1 MSLPQPMRVLV
12 VGDPYMPVS
21 AYTAA
26 LASLKEASPKGA
38 GLDGQVELSTMQ
50 IDEVT
55 CAPPITESERRLREY
70 VGDPAEI
77 VRAVAGHDVLIVHGA
92 PVTAEVLGAAPLR
105 LVCCARGGPVNV
117 DVAAATDRGIPV
129 VNTPGKN
136 AEAVAE
142 LTIAFALLLIRAV
155 PQASRHLLA
164 GGSFAE
170 SAFGGREFFGREAPS
185 LTMGLVGLGHV
196 GREVARRARALGFTV
211 VGYDPQPPPA
221 AVPGVD
227 LVPLDTLL
235 ARSDIV
241 SLHARL
247 TPENRQMFSYDRFAR
262 MRPGAYFINTSRES
276 LVDEPA
282 LRQALEQGILGGA
295 ALDVLERT
303 PAGGRHPLLNMPN
316 VFITPHIGGATAE
329 TLARGA
335 HQAVTAVTELLAGRV
350 PANVVN
356 PRVLQAP
363 RIRPAQRIR
372 PAESTPR

>member
-1 MSLPQPMRVLV
+1 VTLRVLV

-21 AYTAA
+21 AYTSA
-26 LASLKEASPKGA
+26 LA
-38 GLDGQVELSTMQ
+38 GLNGQVELTTMQ
-50 IDEVT
+50 IAEVT
-55 CAPPITESERRLREY
+55 CAPPVTESERGLREY
-70 VGDPAEI
+70 VGDPAE
-77 VRAVAGHDVLIVHGA
+77 VARAVAGHDVLVVHGA
-92 PVTAEVLGAAPLR
+92 AVSAEVLGAAPLR

-117 DVAAATDRGIPV
+117 DVTAATDRGIPV

-155 PQASRHLLA
+155 PRASRHLLD
-164 GGSFAE
+164 GGGFAE
-170 SAFGGREFFGREAPS
+170 SVFEGREFFGREAPS

-196 GREVARRARALGFTV
+196 GREVAWRARALGFTL
-211 VGYDPQPPPA
+211 VGYDPQPPSA

-227 LVPLDTLL
+227 LVSLDTLL

-247 TPENRQMFSYDRFAR
+247 TPENWRMFSSDRFAR
-262 MRPGAYFINTSRES
+262 MRPGSYFINTARES

-282 LRQALEQGILGGA
+282 LRQALELGILGGA
-295 ALDVLERT
+295 ALDVLERPT
-303 PAGGRHPLLNMPN
+303 PGDRHPLLGMPN
-316 VFITPHIGGATAE
+316 VFVTPHIGGATSE

-335 HQAVTAVTELLAGRV
+335 QRAVTAVTELLAGRV

-356 PRVLQAP
+356 PQVLLAWE
-363 RIRPAQRIR
+363 
-372 PAESTPR
+372 AEGAR

>member
-1 MSLPQPMRVLV
+1 VSLPQPTRVLV

-21 AYTAA
+21 AYDDA
-26 LASLKEASPKGA
+26 LGRLAGASLDVK
-38 GLDGQVELSTMQ
+38 VELSTMQ
-50 IDEVT
+50 IDEVAF
-55 CAPPITESERRLREY
+55 APPRTDSERRLREY

-92 PVTAEVLGAAPLR
+92 PVSAEVLGAAPLR

-117 DVAAATDRGIPV
+117 DVGAATRRGIPV

-142 LTIAFALLLIRAV
+142 LTIAFALLLIRTV
-155 PQASRHLLA
+155 PQASRHLLE
-164 GGSFAE
+164 GGGFAE
-170 SAFGGREFFGREAPS
+170 SVFEGREFFGREAPS

-196 GREVARRARALGFTV
+196 GREVARRAQALGFTT

-221 AVPGVD
+221 VVPGVEMMS
-227 LVPLDTLL
+227 LDTLL
-235 ARSDIV
+235 AYSDIV
-241 SLHARL
+241 SVHARL
-247 TPENRQMFSYDRFAR
+247 TPENRQMFSPERFAQ
-262 MRPGAYFINTSRES
+262 MRPGAYFINTARES
-276 LVDEPA
+276 LVDEAA
-282 LRQALEQGILGGA
+282 LREALELGLLGGA

-303 PAGGRHPLLNMPN
+303 PPGERHPLLNLPN

-335 HQAVTAVTELLAGRV
+335 RRAVTAVAELLAGRV

-356 PRVLQAP
+356 PEVLRFHAAQS
-363 RIRPAQRIR
+363 RPA
-372 PAESTPR
+372 

>member
-1 MSLPQPMRVLV
+1 MRVLV

-21 AYTAA
+21 AYADA
-26 LASLKEASPKGA
+26 LT
-38 GLDGQVELSTMQ
+38 GLDDRVELTTMQ
-50 IDEVT
+50 IDETT
-55 CAPPITESERRLREY
+55 CAPPVTESERGLREY
-70 VGDPAEI
+70 VGDPAE
-77 VRAVAGHDVLIVHGA
+77 VARAVAGHHVLVVHGA
-92 PVTAEVLGAAPLR
+92 AVSAEVLGAAPLR

-142 LTIAFALLLIRAV
+142 LTIAFALLLIRGV
-155 PQASRHLLA
+155 PRASRHLLD
-164 GGSFAE
+164 GGGFAE
-170 SAFGGREFFGREAPS
+170 SVFEGREFFGREAPS
-185 LTMGLVGLGHV
+185 LTIGLVGLGHV
-196 GREVARRARALGFTV
+196 AREVAWRARALGFTL
-211 VGYDPQPPPA
+211 VGYDPQPPSV

-227 LVPLDTLL
+227 LVSLDSLL

-247 TPENRQMFSYDRFAR
+247 TPENRQMFSAGRFAQ
-262 MRPGAYFINTSRES
+262 MRPGSYFINTARES

-303 PAGGRHPLLNMPN
+303 AGRHPLLTMPN
-316 VFITPHIGGATAE
+316 VFVTPHIGGATTE
-329 TLARGA
+329 TLTRGA
-335 HQAVTAVTELLAGRV
+335 QRAISAVAELLAGRM

-356 PRVLQAP
+356 PQVLQRSA
-363 RIRPAQRIR
+363 AG
-372 PAESTPR
+372 